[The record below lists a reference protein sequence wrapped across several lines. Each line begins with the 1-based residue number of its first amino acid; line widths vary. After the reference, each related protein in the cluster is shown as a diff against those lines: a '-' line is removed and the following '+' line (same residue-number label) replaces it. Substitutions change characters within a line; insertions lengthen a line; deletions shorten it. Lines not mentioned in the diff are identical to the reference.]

1 MELIVNTEQ
10 IIIMRLK
17 YYLYTILASVI
28 LLMTACSPD
37 KDGLGGIDVT
47 PEQLAA
53 GKGFSIDVNQ
63 ETNQVTFKSLMPSSY
78 SVYWEYGPMPAD
90 GADASISGTSTNSTY
105 SLGIAFDGQYYV
117 RMGVQTRGGIVF
129 SERAP
134 FSIDKM
140 NVALLSDPLWT
151 SLTGGVGSSKTWVL
165 DIDASGT
172 SVYFGGPKW
181 FYTTGANWNN
191 FHDAKGANY
200 VDSKSWDASTAIE
213 PSSDWY
219 WKADWASNQWI
230 CGLADYGTMT
240 FNLDGGAN
248 VEVNG
253 NNGAF
258 NMDVDNHTITF
269 TGVLPLAID
278 QNAVANQCPSGTYKI
293 IYLSE
298 NAMQILFDG
307 PNETPFSLNYVAKD
321 YKDNYV
327 PPVDNTIVLPIEWK
341 NVVLPFNQKVQ
352 TFKFDEDAPYSYFTL
367 SGTEISNGFAVFKPH
382 PDLGDAEILINQNTG
397 VITIMDPF
405 GNKTEATY
413 SVSDG
418 EETTDENGNQINKN
432 GGVFTLSSMPEFQI
446 STNADVKFGSKDKTL
461 QVLKYET
468 SSLTGDL
475 TDLWVGAK
483 QYDAQGNA
491 YAFIAYHLVKQVAG
505 GAVESYTASLYYAA
519 QEFNFLPTSE
529 LVITGEGTYTISV
542 VPDGVQD
549 TKAPHLM
556 YLDIAKLLK
565 KHPNADIVINSV
577 KVDGNELIGN
587 ALTDSDITRTVGD
600 DSTTGRRY
608 ILNPWGNPDTA
619 NGDTRNYNYETLLP
633 KFAFDDKIEVTFTV
647 KYDVGEPVL
656 K

>member
-1 MELIVNTEQ
+1 
-10 IIIMRLK
+10 MRLK
-17 YYLYTILASVI
+17 YFLYSILTSVI
-28 LLMTACSPD
+28 MLMTACSPD
-37 KDGLGGIDVT
+37 KDGLGAIDVT
-47 PEQLAA
+47 ADQLAA

-105 SLGIAFDGQYYV
+105 SLGIAFDGNYYV

-134 FSIDKM
+134 FTIDKM
-140 NVALLSDPLWT
+140 NVALLSDPLWNY
-151 SLTGGVGSSKTWVL
+151 LTGGVGKSKTWVL
-165 DIDASGT
+165 DIDANGT
-172 SVYFGGPKW
+172 AVYFGGPKW

-213 PSSDWY
+213 PSTDWY
-219 WKADWASNQWI
+219 WGADWAGNSWI
-230 CGLADYGTMT
+230 CGAADYGTMT
-240 FNLDGGAN
+240 FDLDGGAN
-248 VEVNG
+248 VDVNG
-253 NNGAF
+253 SKGAF

-269 TGVLPLAID
+269 TGVLPLAMD
-278 QNAVANQCPSGTYKI
+278 PNSVANQCPSGTYKV

-307 PNETPFSLNYVAKD
+307 PNETPFSLNYVAKS

-327 PPVDNTIVLPIEWK
+327 PPVNITINLPVEWK
-341 NVVLPFNQKVQ
+341 KVVLPFNQKVQ
-352 TFKFDEDAPYSYFTL
+352 TFKFDESAPYSYFSL
-367 SGTEISNGFAVFKPH
+367 SGTEITSGFAIHEAH
-382 PDLGDAEILINQNTG
+382 PDLGDAEIQINQNTG
-397 VITIMDPF
+397 IISILSPS
-405 GNKTEATY
+405 GNKTEATF
-413 SVSDG
+413 SVNDG
-418 EETTDENGNQINKN
+418 EDTVDENGNAVNAN
-432 GGVFTLSSMPEFQI
+432 GGLFTLSEMPEFAI
-446 STNADVKFGSKDKTL
+446 STNADVKFGSKDNTL
-461 QVLKYET
+461 QVLKYEL
-468 SSLTGDL
+468 SALSGDL

-505 GAVESYTASLYYAA
+505 GAVESYTASLNFAA
-519 QEFNFLPTSE
+519 QEYNFLPASE

-549 TKAPHLM
+549 TKNPHLM
-556 YLDIAKLLK
+556 YLDIPKLLK

-577 KVDGNELIGN
+577 KVDGNELIGS
-587 ALTDSDITRTVGD
+587 AFTDADINRVVGD
-600 DSTTGRRY
+600 DPATGRRY
-608 ILNPWGNPDTA
+608 ILNPWGNPDPEK
-619 NGDTRNYNYETLLP
+619 GDTRNYNYETLLP
-633 KFAFDDKIEVTFTV
+633 LFGFSDKIEVTFTV

>member
-1 MELIVNTEQ
+1 
-10 IIIMRLK
+10 MRLK
-17 YYLYTILASVI
+17 YFLYSILASVVM
-28 LLMTACSPD
+28 LMTACSPD

-47 PEQLAA
+47 SEQLAA

-134 FSIDKM
+134 FTIDKM

-172 SVYFGGPKW
+172 SIYFGGPKW

-213 PSSDWY
+213 PSTDWY
-219 WKADWASNQWI
+219 WGADWAGNQWI
-230 CGLADYGTMT
+230 CGAADYGTMT
-240 FNLDGGAN
+240 FDLDGGAN

-253 NNGAF
+253 TKGAF

-278 QNAVANQCPSGTYKI
+278 QNAVASQCPSGTYKV
-293 IYLSE
+293 IYLSD

-307 PNETPFSLNYVAKD
+307 PNETPFSLNYVSKE

-327 PPVDNTIVLPIEWK
+327 PPVDNTIVLPVDWK
-341 NVVLPFNQKVQ
+341 NVLLPFNQKVQ
-352 TFKFDEDAPYSYFTL
+352 TFKFDEDAPYSYFSL
-367 SGTEISNGFAVFKPH
+367 NGTEIKSGFAIYDAH
-382 PDLGDAEILINQNTG
+382 PDLGDAEIQIDQNMG
-397 VITIMDPF
+397 VISFLDPE
-405 GNKTEATY
+405 GNKTISGY
-413 SVSDG
+413 SVNDG
-418 EETTDENGNQINKN
+418 KEAVDENGNAINEN
-432 GGVFTLSSMPEFQI
+432 GGLLTLSIVPEFQI
-446 STNADVKFGSKDKTL
+446 STNADVKFGSKDRTL

-468 SSLTGDL
+468 SALTGDL
-475 TDLWVGAK
+475 TDLWVGSK
-483 QYDAQGNA
+483 LYDAQGNA

-505 GAVESYTASLYYAA
+505 GAVESYTVSLNFAA
-519 QEFNFLPTSE
+519 QEYVFLPASE
-529 LVITGEGTYTISV
+529 LVITGEGTYTMSV
-542 VPDGVQD
+542 VPDGVVD
-549 TKAPHLM
+549 TKSPHLM
-556 YLDIAKLLK
+556 YLDIPKLLK

-577 KVDGNELIGN
+577 KVDGNELIGS
-587 ALTDSDITRTVGD
+587 AFTDSDIIRGVGD
-600 DSTTGRRY
+600 DSATGRRY
-608 ILNPWGNPDTA
+608 ILNPWGNPDPEK
-619 NGDTRNYNYETLLP
+619 GDTRNYNYESLLP
-633 KFAFDDKIEVTFTV
+633 QFAFSDKIEVTFTV

>member
-1 MELIVNTEQ
+1 
-10 IIIMRLK
+10 MRLK

-90 GADASISGTSTNSTY
+90 GAEASISGTSTNSTY

-219 WKADWASNQWI
+219 WGADWAGNQWI
-230 CGLADYGTMT
+230 CGAADYGTMT

-253 NNGAF
+253 SNGAF

-269 TGVLPLAID
+269 TSKTTKNSIILKFAGYYDSSTQSQPTTGYYWTSTAHDANLPR
-278 QNAVANQCPSGTYKI
+278 ANSTLFAGT
-293 IYLSE
+293 STTV
-298 NAMQILFDG
+298 
-307 PNETPFSLNYVAKD
+307 TPK
-321 YKDNYV
+321 
-327 PPVDNTIVLPIEWK
+327 
-341 NVVLPFNQKVQ
+341 FN
-352 TFKFDEDAPYSYFTL
+352 
-367 SGTEISNGFAVFKPH
+367 
-382 PDLGDAEILINQNTG
+382 
-397 VITIMDPF
+397 
-405 GNKTEATY
+405 
-413 SVSDG
+413 
-418 EETTDENGNQINKN
+418 
-432 GGVFTLSSMPEFQI
+432 
-446 STNADVKFGSKDKTL
+446 TNANRYTGLPVRPVYSK
-461 QVLKYET
+461 
-468 SSLTGDL
+468 
-475 TDLWVGAK
+475 
-483 QYDAQGNA
+483 
-491 YAFIAYHLVKQVAG
+491 
-505 GAVESYTASLYYAA
+505 
-519 QEFNFLPTSE
+519 
-529 LVITGEGTYTISV
+529 
-542 VPDGVQD
+542 
-549 TKAPHLM
+549 
-556 YLDIAKLLK
+556 
-565 KHPNADIVINSV
+565 
-577 KVDGNELIGN
+577 
-587 ALTDSDITRTVGD
+587 
-600 DSTTGRRY
+600 
-608 ILNPWGNPDTA
+608 
-619 NGDTRNYNYETLLP
+619 
-633 KFAFDDKIEVTFTV
+633 
-647 KYDVGEPVL
+647 
-656 K
+656 